1 MNEENP
7 YGVVSMY
14 NSLID
19 RYQINRDD
27 YIIKGNENNTLIIP
41 RSVEQVLKKI
51 IKGLEEVNI
60 HSYEKVKF
68 YSPED
73 FSVNYKYSVNLELI
87 FSWNVQEMRSREKLE
102 EIVNTR
108 FNSIY
113 LSVDN
118 LKFNVINVTI
128 KNRDFDKEFFDLFT
142 KG

>member
-1 MNEENP
+1 MNEENQ
-7 YGVVSMY
+7 YGSIY
-14 NSLID
+14 ESLVN
-19 RYQINRDD
+19 RYEINRDNH
-27 YIIKGNENNTLIIP
+27 IIKQNDNNTLIIP
-41 RSVEQVLKKI
+41 KSVEQVLKKI

-113 LSVDN
+113 PSVDN

>member
-1 MNEENP
+1 MNEENQ
-7 YGVVSMY
+7 YGSIY
-14 NSLID
+14 ESLVN
-19 RYQINRDD
+19 RYEINRDNH
-27 YIIKGNENNTLIIP
+27 IIKQNDNNTLIIP
-41 RSVEQVLKKI
+41 KSVEQVLKKI

-87 FSWNVQEMRSREKLE
+87 FSWNVQEMHSREKLE

-113 LSVDN
+113 PSVDN